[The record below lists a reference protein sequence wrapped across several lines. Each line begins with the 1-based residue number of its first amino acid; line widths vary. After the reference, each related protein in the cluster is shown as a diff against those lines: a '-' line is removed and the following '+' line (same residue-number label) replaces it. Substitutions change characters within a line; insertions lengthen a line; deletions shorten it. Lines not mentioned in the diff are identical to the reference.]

1 MTGGPPPSS
10 PLWLHLR
17 PRGGWRDGPGSAWAI
32 VQAIGSRTVDDPY
45 GSPVQMVDLLLAIAD
60 PQGAALLR
68 RALQSHVYGGDDQPP
83 VAMTLRRRRD
93 GSRQE
98 VDLSRHLRKHPLVI
112 RRRGGSGYTAL
123 LIVPACTDPS
133 CRDLCDQVMVVA
145 QDQRGLLRN
154 AWRRLMARSSLP
166 LHPSWEGPIMAHLQ
180 EVSRSWSRPGTP
192 PLEFL
197 ECEGPLQAAYLSTY
211 AAVGEVEKL
220 CKERKLPVPTE

>member
-45 GSPVQMVDLLLAIAD
+45 GSPVQTIDLLLAVAD
-60 PQGAALLR
+60 PQGVALLR
-68 RALQSHVYGGDDQPP
+68 KALQSHVYGGDDQPP
-83 VAMTLRRRRD
+83 VAMTLRRGRD
-93 GSRQE
+93 GRRQE
-98 VDLSRHLRKHPLVI
+98 VDLSRHLRRHPLVI
-112 RRRGGSGYTAL
+112 RRRGGSDYMAL
-123 LIVPACTDPS
+123 LLVPTCADPS
-133 CRDLCDQVMVVA
+133 YHDICDQVMVVGRDE
-145 QDQRGLLRN
+145 QELLHN
-154 AWRRLMARSSLP
+154 AWRRLMARSFLP